1 MKGGNLENLQKTHEV
16 KVQGPIAKLTHFSC
30 WIQNSNLTMPFQFK
44 NWLIRTF
51 FQVADLTHF
60 LRMSDS
66 RLQFIWSSEIS
77 GYRHLYLATA
87 NSNHTLT
94 RARAGSFIAEC
105 CIHYPLVTQ
114 RQLTD
119 GDWEVD
125 GKEVGTWKWY
135 LFKRF
140 IKLPRM
146 WGCRVCSWIISLQHP
161 VKVGTHKGTSPC
173 N

>member
-1 MKGGNLENLQKTHEV
+1 
-16 KVQGPIAKLTHFSC
+16 
-30 WIQNSNLTMPFQFK
+30 MPAHA
-44 NWLIRTF
+44 LITKYCTF
-51 FQVADLTHF
+51 FQVAELTHF
-60 LRMSDS
+60 LRMTDS
-66 RLQFIWSSEIS
+66 RLQFIWSSEIT

-125 GKEVGTWKWY
+125 GKEVGTWK
-135 LFKRF
+135 
-140 IKLPRM
+140 
-146 WGCRVCSWIISLQHP
+146 
-161 VKVGTHKGTSPC
+161 
-173 N
+173 

>member
-1 MKGGNLENLQKTHEV
+1 MRKEETWRKTLGARTRTNR
-16 KVQGPIAKLTHFSC
+16 KINPLMTLGQLLGLGFKPGPDWWETIAATLCYPWSWANKKS
-30 WIQNSNLTMPFQFK
+30 S
-44 NWLIRTF
+44 F

-77 GYRHLYLATA
+77 GFRHLYLATA

-119 GDWEVD
+119 GDWQVD
-125 GKEVGTWKWY
+125 GKEVGTWE
-135 LFKRF
+135 
-140 IKLPRM
+140 
-146 WGCRVCSWIISLQHP
+146 
-161 VKVGTHKGTSPC
+161 
-173 N
+173 